1 MHKCGSHDH
10 LPDHGDEHVHGP
22 DCDHVHETPGHDFW
36 LDAPPILPMQL
47 PGNESVADLIDN
59 GFAHSGFNG
68 RRLAEGAQLYARM
81 IDANATVALTVAGA
95 MAPIG
100 LGGAFISLIERGFVD
115 FMIATGANLYH
126 DLHLAYGFPMVQG
139 SAEVDDNALAEDG
152 VARIFDVFIGEEDTL
167 MATDNKV
174 LELLKGFDLSK
185 PFSTARMHHYMGKSL
200 WKQAPHPEKSFVAI
214 AAKYDVPIYTSSPGD
229 SSIGM
234 NLIIPHM
241 FDKPVMLNPVLDVI
255 ETAAIVRDA
264 DLNGV
269 VEIGGGSPKN
279 FYLQTQPTLHQI
291 LMDTSKGGHDFFLQL
306 TADAP
311 HWGGLSGATPG
322 EARSWGKLKDAYVN
336 NVVVY
341 SCASIS
347 FPIIAQYA
355 LMRSKPRTPRRLFN
369 RLEEMTASLRDA
381 AKKSRANAAASR

>member
-1 MHKCGSHDH
+1 MHKCGHHDH
-10 LPDHGDEHVHGP
+10 SHQHGDDHVHGP
-22 DCDHVHETPGHDFW
+22 DCDHGHETPGRDFW
-36 LDAPPILPMQL
+36 LDAPPIRPMQL
-47 PGNESVADLIDN
+47 AGNESIADLIDN
-59 GFAHSGFNG
+59 GYAHSGFNG

-81 IDANATVALTVAGA
+81 IDSNATIGLTVAGA

-100 LGGAFISLIERGFVD
+100 MGGAFSSLIEHGFVD

-126 DLHLAYGFPMVQG
+126 DLHLAYGMPMVQG

-174 LELLKGFDLSK
+174 LELLKGFELSK
-185 PFSTARMHHYMGKSL
+185 PFSTARMHHHMGRAL
-200 WKQAPHPEKSFVAI
+200 WDQAPHPEKSFVAI

-234 NLIIPHM
+234 NLILPHM
-241 FDKPVMLNPVLDVI
+241 FDKPVQLNPVLDVI

-306 TADAP
+306 TTDAP

-322 EARSWGKLKDAYVN
+322 EARSWGKVKDAYVN

-341 SCASIS
+341 SCASIT
-347 FPIIAQYA
+347 FPLIAQYVQV
-355 LMRSKPRTPRRLFN
+355 RCEPRTPRRLFG
-369 RLEEMTASLRDA
+369 RLEEISKSLHDA
-381 AKKSRANAAASR
+381 AKISRGKSH